1 MHLLVFPQRHH
12 RVGPEVTTLG
22 LTTKLGPVDRE
33 FIIARSKIHI
43 SYNSQ
48 TCLSGKRD
56 VRLSA
61 GVWDWNTGSLGTG
74 RAAPQCVAPRFMIG
88 SYSDDNV

>member
-1 MHLLVFPQRHH
+1 MFPQRHH
-12 RVGPEVTTLG
+12 GVGPEVTALG

-33 FIIARSKIHI
+33 FIMARSKIHI

-74 RAAPQCVAPRFMIG
+74 RAVPQCVAPRFMIG
-88 SYSDDNV
+88 SYSDDIICT